1 MNSNT
6 NHIVLFDDVCVLCNS
21 FAKFII
27 NKDKKDIIRFSAL
40 QSQTAVAFRDKLV
53 QQIDSI
59 VLIENSKKIYYKSDA
74 VIKIFAILNYP
85 TWFCKILEV
94 IPKSIRD
101 FISFPKNN
109 QGKDIMLNSPSP
121 ISREQLEELSLKL
134 DKPKKI

>member
-1 MNSNT
+1 
-6 NHIVLFDDVCVLCNS
+6 VCVLCNS

-40 QSQTAVAFRDKLV
+40 QSQTAVAFQDKLV

-59 VLIENSKKIYYKSDA
+59 VLIDNSKKIYYKSDA
-74 VIKIFAILNYP
+74 VIKIFTILNYP

-101 FISFPKNN
+101 FIYDNVAKRRYKVF
-109 QGKDIMLNSPSP
+109 GKYEQCP
-121 ISREQLEELSLKL
+121 IPPIEIRHKFL
-134 DKPKKI
+134 D

>member
-59 VLIENSKKIYYKSDA
+59 VLIDNSKKIYYKSDA

-101 FISFPKNN
+101 FIYDNVAKRRYKVF
-109 QGKDIMLNSPSP
+109 GKYEQCPIPPSE
-121 ISREQLEELSLKL
+121 IRHKFL
-134 DKPKKI
+134 D

>member
-6 NHIVLFDDVCVLCNS
+6 DHIVLFDDVCVLCNS

-40 QSQTAVAFRDKLV
+40 QSQTAVAFHDKLV

-85 TWFCKILEV
+85 TWFCKILEI

-101 FISFPKNN
+101 FIYDNVAKRRYKVF
-109 QGKDIMLNSPSP
+109 GKYEQCPIPPSE
-121 ISREQLEELSLKL
+121 IRHKFL
-134 DKPKKI
+134 D

>member
-6 NHIVLFDDVCVLCNS
+6 DHIVLFDDVCVLCNS

-40 QSQTAVAFRDKLV
+40 QSQTAVAFNDKLV

-59 VLIENSKKIYYKSDA
+59 VLIENSKKIFYKSDA

-85 TWFCKILEV
+85 TWFCKILEF

-101 FISFPKNN
+101 FIYDNVAKRRYKVF
-109 QGKDIMLNSPSP
+109 GKYEQCPIPPSE
-121 ISREQLEELSLKL
+121 IRHKFL
-134 DKPKKI
+134 D

>member
-40 QSQTAVAFRDKLV
+40 QSQTAVSFHDKLV

-59 VLIENSKKIYYKSDA
+59 VLIDNSKKIYYKSDA
-74 VIKIFAILNYP
+74 VLKIFEILNYP
-85 TWFCKILEV
+85 SWVCRLLGG

-101 FISFPKNN
+101 FFYDNVARRRYKLF
-109 QGKDIMLNSPSP
+109 GKYQQCP
-121 ISREQLEELSLKL
+121 IPPIEIRHKFL
-134 DKPKKI
+134 D

>member
-40 QSQTAVAFRDKLV
+40 QSQTAVTFHYKLV

-59 VLIENSKKIYYKSDA
+59 VLIYNSKKIYYKSDA

-85 TWFCKILEV
+85 TWFCRILEI

-101 FISFPKNN
+101 FIYDNVAKRRYKVF
-109 QGKDIMLNSPSP
+109 GKYEQCP
-121 ISREQLEELSLKL
+121 IPPIEIRHKFL
-134 DKPKKI
+134 D